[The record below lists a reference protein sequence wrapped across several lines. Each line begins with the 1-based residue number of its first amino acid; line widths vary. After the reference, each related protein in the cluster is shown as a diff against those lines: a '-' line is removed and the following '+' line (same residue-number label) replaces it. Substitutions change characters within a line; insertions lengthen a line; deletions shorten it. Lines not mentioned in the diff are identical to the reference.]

1 MHNQH
6 HMGVDRTLYLAK
18 SVDPDVSRGAVR
30 RIVQTCQRCQ
40 SIDPA
45 PVVHERGRVF
55 VDKQWGRLAIDVTHY
70 RNVPYLS
77 MVDCGPS
84 RYAIWRELPNETAEV
99 VVKVLDTVF
108 FEHGPVDE
116 LLMDNSTVFRSQK
129 LRDLLDKWGV
139 RRCFRAAYRPSGNGI
154 VERHHRTIKAM
165 AERGGIS
172 PIEAVFW
179 YNVTPRQGQSVES
192 VPQLGVFKY
201 LWRHPLQ
208 DGGES
213 QSTKENPS
221 RVVMGEEVWVKP
233 ADGRCTTQWKKG
245 RVTGIN
251 SNNNV
256 SVDGMPR
263 HILDLRKV
271 VYEP

>member
-1 MHNQH
+1 
-6 HMGVDRTLYLAK
+6 
-18 SVDPDVSRGAVR
+18 
-30 RIVQTCQRCQ
+30 
-40 SIDPA
+40 
-45 PVVHERGRVF
+45 
-55 VDKQWGRLAIDVTHY
+55 
-70 RNVPYLS
+70 

-84 RYAIWRELPNETAEV
+84 RYGIWRELPNETAEV

-116 LLMDNSTVFRSQK
+116 LLMDNSTAFRSQK

-192 VPQLGVFKY
+192 VPQLGVFTY

-271 VYEP
+271 VYEACDDSDGDEGDPGESEVEASVLERVGESVNGELEHAVAAPERRYPSRERKPPFWFADYEVEDWE